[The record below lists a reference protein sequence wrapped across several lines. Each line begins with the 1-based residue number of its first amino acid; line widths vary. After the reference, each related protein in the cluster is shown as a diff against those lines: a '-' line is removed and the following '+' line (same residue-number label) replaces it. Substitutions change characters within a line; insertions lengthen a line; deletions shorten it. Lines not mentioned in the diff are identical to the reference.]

1 MTAPPL
7 LIAAAPNGAYK
18 TRRDHPALPITP
30 QEIAETAAAVAE
42 AGARM
47 LHLHVRDAHGA
58 HTLDINAYRAAIRAI
73 REKAG
78 GDLFIQATSES
89 AGAYSA
95 AEQRE
100 ALYALGGGREESD
113 SADTPPA
120 PPPSPPASPTP
131 PEIDGV
137 SIAPRELIR
146 AESDAAP
153 AAELFR
159 HLRGRG
165 ILIQYILYS
174 PDDVARYKSLLAQEV
189 IPPDLHSILLVVGRH
204 DAASPLP
211 ALRKMLEALRAAPP
225 APANWM
231 TCAFG
236 ADEFACLRE
245 SATLGG
251 HIRAGF
257 ENTLLLRS
265 GRPAADNRELI
276 TQLLKHGNPQNRA
289 PATPAEAREILGA
302 A

>member
-30 QEIAETAAAVAE
+30 QQIAETAAEVAE

-58 HTLDINAYRAAIRAI
+58 HTLDIHAYRAAIRAI
-73 REKAG
+73 REKVG

-89 AGAYSA
+89 AGVYSA

-100 ALYALGGGREESD
+100 ALYALSGGREDSD
-113 SADTPPA
+113 TPA
-120 PPPSPPASPTP
+120 PPPSPPTL

-174 PDDVARYKSLLAQEV
+174 PDDVAQYKSLLAQQV
-189 IPPDLHSILLVVGRH
+189 IPPDLHSVLLVVGRH

-211 ALRKMLEALRAAPP
+211 ALHRMLEALRADPP
-225 APANWM
+225 ASANWM

-245 SATLGG
+245 SANLGG

-289 PATPAEAREILGA
+289 PASPAEAREILGVA
-302 A
+302 